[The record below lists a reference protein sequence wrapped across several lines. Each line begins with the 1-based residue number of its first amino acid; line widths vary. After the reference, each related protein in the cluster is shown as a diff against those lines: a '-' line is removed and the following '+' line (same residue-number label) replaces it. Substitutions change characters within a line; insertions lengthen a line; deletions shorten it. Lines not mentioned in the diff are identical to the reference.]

1 MAWFIVDKHDRVA
14 QRVTEDA
21 SGVPPRFVKVQAE
34 GVREAFQ
41 AAYSPACDACGST
54 RHVAPGQTLCESCRP
69 GTLHER
75 VARVL
80 GWAPEQA
87 QSFSLPALRDL
98 VRPVSP
104 KLAWE
109 ITCAIEGSVTR

>member
-1 MAWFIVDKHDRVA
+1 MQA
-14 QRVTEDA
+14 QYT
-21 SGVPPRFVKVQAE
+21 PT
-34 GVREAFQ
+34 
-41 AAYSPACDACGST
+41 CDACGSS
-54 RHVAPGQTLCESCRP
+54 RHVAPGQTLCDSCRP

-80 GWAPEQA
+80 GWTAREA

-109 ITCAIEGSVTR
+109 ITCAMQEGVVR